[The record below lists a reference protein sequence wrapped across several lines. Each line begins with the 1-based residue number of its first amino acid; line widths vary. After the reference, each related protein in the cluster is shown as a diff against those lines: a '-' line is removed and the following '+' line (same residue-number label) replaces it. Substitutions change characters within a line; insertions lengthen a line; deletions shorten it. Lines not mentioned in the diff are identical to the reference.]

1 MLILLLF
8 CFHGVTAHQL
18 SVNVTERIVMEPGV
32 TVKGTVAIPKD
43 FFSHEDFHL
52 ASNFMFEDGRRLQN
66 RFLWRVGVELEGNG
80 SKENPIRV
88 VLQHG
93 RTTESFKLPYERY
106 LDRDKGLVTASLPAR
121 IVDLCPVEPVEEDS
135 ELQITLVSTSQ
146 EQVTALVTPQLALEG
161 QGWHRDGKGQE
172 LEANMSLSS
181 TIVRT
186 SYFKPEEGTRYVQL
200 SVESLPGSDCFCSI
214 VSVQQP
220 RCPYFTSVSTA
231 TRYGLWQTM
240 NETTSMV
247 LKTTHFKEGFLIVV
261 VATESDEFC
270 GFVKKECKK
279 SRDSN
284 LYKRLKIRV
293 DPVAGNETRLRGTLV
308 ILGIYLVIIVGS
320 FILSEVQFRY
330 DYNMFDDDRTVVNGV
345 CTATMATLP
354 TMMTLAA
361 QQSLENKTTDE
372 VDREAQLA
380 KTNLHNLC
388 EKLNKPEMKKSMY
401 KKDGLYMGN
410 LLLVSIFYSIAV
422 FQLAFQSAA
431 KQRETGNYNI
441 CYFNSRCQIPVGPF
455 LDFNHFYSNLGYAVF
470 GLIFAGIVFR
480 RKMLFNN
487 LITGEGHTMTPST
500 WRAQIEQRHGIPLQC
515 GIYYTMGGA
524 LAMEGAM
531 SASYHI
537 CPTTISFQ
545 FDTTYMYLIAILIYT
560 KLYQNRHPDIA
571 SSSIQTYLVLG
582 AALVLEALS
591 LYFSSQIFW
600 VAFCFI
606 YMISLV
612 CFVSNM
618 YQLNTERHR
627 KGFLFLRVG
636 KLLGNETLMAAK
648 KMRGREV
655 PKIRPLLVFLA
666 LTCLA
671 NIAMCIFFAVK
682 ASEAEE
688 GASNYLLLMFM
699 ANMFLYLC
707 YYVRMKYHSDES
719 LCLQA
724 KAYLGKFTFAQP

>member
-1 MLILLLF
+1 MLLLSLLF
-8 CFHGVTAHQL
+8 VYLVSAERLT
-18 SVNVTERIVMEPGV
+18 VNVTEEIILPAGE
-32 TVKGTVAIPKD
+32 TVKTLVSIPD
-43 FFSHEDFHL
+43 GYLDHQD
-52 ASNFMFEDGRRLQN
+52 FEDLGEKRN
-66 RFLWRVGVELEGNG
+66 RFLWRVGAELSGNT
-80 SKENPIRV
+80 SMENPIRV
-88 VLQHG
+88 VLQQG
-93 RTTESFKLPYERY
+93 RTIESYKLPYTRT
-106 LDRDKGLVTASLPAR
+106 LDRSKGTITASLPAR
-121 IVDLCPVEPVEEDS
+121 IVDLCPVEPIDESS

-146 EQVTALVTPQLALEG
+146 HTVTVLVTPQLVLEG
-161 QGWHRDGKGQE
+161 QGWAQVGGGEQ
-172 LEANMSLSS
+172 LEANMSLST

-186 SYFKPEEGTRYVQL
+186 SYFKPEKGTRYVQL
-200 SVESLPGSDCFCSI
+200 SMESLPGSDCFCSI

-240 NETTSMV
+240 DETTSMV
-247 LKTTHFKEGFLIVV
+247 LKTTHFKDGFLIVV
-261 VATESDEFC
+261 VAAESDELC
-270 GFVKKECKK
+270 GFVKKECRQ
-279 SRDSN
+279 SRDKN
-284 LYKRLKIRV
+284 LFKRLRIRV
-293 DPVAGNETRLRGTLV
+293 DPVAGNETRLKGTLI
-308 ILGIYLVIIVGS
+308 ILGIYLVIIVSS

-330 DYNMFDDDRTVVNGV
+330 DYNMFDEDRAVINGIH
-345 CTATMATLP
+345 TATMATLP
-354 TMMTLAA
+354 TMMTLTGDKVGGNTV
-361 QQSLENKTTDE
+361 ENRNNDLSDGGDHDGE
-372 VDREAQLA
+372 QDRA
-380 KTNLHNLC
+380 KVGLHKLC
-388 EKLNKPEMKKSMY
+388 EKLDRPEMKKSMY

-431 KQRETGNYNI
+431 KQKETGNYNI

-455 LDFNHFYSNLGYAVF
+455 LDFNHFYSNLGYVVF

-487 LITGEGHTMTPST
+487 LINREGQNARPNT
-500 WRAQIEQRHGIPLQC
+500 WRAQMEQRHGVPVQC

-524 LAMEGAM
+524 LAMEGVM

-571 SSSIQTYLVLG
+571 AGSIQSYLVLG

-591 LYFSSQIFW
+591 LYFSSGLFW
-600 VAFCFI
+600 VMFCFI
-606 YMISLV
+606 YMTALV

-618 YQLNTERHR
+618 YQLNTERHK
-627 KGFLFLRVG
+627 KGFLFLRVA
-636 KLLGNETLMAAK
+636 KLLGKETLMAAK
-648 KMRGREV
+648 KVNGREV
-655 PKIRPLLVFLA
+655 PKLRPLLVFLA
-666 LTCLA
+666 TTCLV

-682 ASEAEE
+682 AAESED

-707 YYVRMKYHSDES
+707 YYIRMKYHYKEH
-719 LCLQA
+719 LCSQA
-724 KAYLGKFTFAQP
+724 KAYLGE